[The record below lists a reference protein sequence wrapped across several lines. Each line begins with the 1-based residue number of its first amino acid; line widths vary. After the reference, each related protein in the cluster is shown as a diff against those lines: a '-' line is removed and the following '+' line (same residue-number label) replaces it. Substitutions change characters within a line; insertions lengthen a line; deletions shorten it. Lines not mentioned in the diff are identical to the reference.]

1 MYSKLKKRLFK
12 KKNRSCLLEHIRIWE
27 EEKQKQHLTHKQ
39 YKQNLEI
46 EEYLCD
52 QHDAIVKYRQKPRVY
67 E

>member
-1 MYSKLKKRLFK
+1 MYSKLKKRPFFFL
-12 KKNRSCLLEHIRIWE
+12 KKNRSCLLEHISIWE

-46 EEYLCD
+46 D
-52 QHDAIVKYRQKPRVY
+52 QHDAIVKYSQKPRVY